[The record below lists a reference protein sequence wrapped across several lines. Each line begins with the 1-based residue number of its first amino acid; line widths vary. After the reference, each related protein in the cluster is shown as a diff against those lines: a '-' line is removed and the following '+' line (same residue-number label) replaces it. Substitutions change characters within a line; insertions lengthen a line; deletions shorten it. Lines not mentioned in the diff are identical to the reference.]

1 MVELKRKV
9 TLKRKVASADEVEVT
24 PSGSTEKGNRW
35 KWIAMVVALLLIGG
49 AIYYFNQKG
58 STGNSSKVIAVA
70 DSTSTQR
77 EEADST
83 IESTEVVS
91 SEKASEDN
99 AETKEANTDNSTKNQ
114 PSDVTQNE
122 LNENTLDKI
131 VDDVED
137 KARQVIRGD
146 YGNGSIRKQKL
157 GNEYSVIQSTVNE
170 MYRKGLVK

>member
-91 SEKASEDN
+91 SEKA
-99 AETKEANTDNSTKNQ
+99 NTDNSTKNQ

-146 YGNGSIRKQKL
+146 YGNGNVRKQKL
-157 GNEYSVIQSTVNE
+157 GEEYSEIQSAVNE